1 MEEDEFDSSQLELPG
16 LAFSSSEDLTVALDE
31 LEQEINRIQL
41 SDEERELLRRFRKAT
56 EDNRRMVLQLL
67 GR

>member
-31 LEQEINRIQL
+31 LEQEISRIQL

>member
-1 MEEDEFDSSQLELPG
+1 MEEEEFDTGQLELPG
-16 LAFSSSEDLTVALDE
+16 LAFSNSNDLTVALDE
-31 LEQEINRIQL
+31 LEREIGRIQL
-41 SDEERELLRRFRKAT
+41 SDEEAELLRRFRKAT

>member
-1 MEEDEFDSSQLELPG
+1 MEEEELDTGQLELPG
-16 LAFSSSEDLTVALDE
+16 LAFSNSEDLTVALDE
-31 LEQEINRIQL
+31 LEQEIERFQL
-41 SDEERELLRRFRKAT
+41 SEEERELLRRYRKAT